1 MIRLSGFRKIKWQIL
16 LSISSLVF
24 IILFTVIISLFHLIE
39 NPIASFLLL
48 TDTSSVLYLL
58 SILSQNQTAIIAIVI
73 ISVCVVFV
81 SRGAWMENGIKAI
94 VCLLLVFSLG
104 IFWIPFY
111 PSDAN
116 HTNLLYLLSSISQGL
131 SAAFTLIITIT
142 LIASQILV
150 KHGSDTLDR
159 IFSFWVV
166 MYIVFFIISIIL
178 PLILILKDNYNNN
191 FEILNWIKISLIFTV
206 ICLILLIPYMFW
218 FKEKI
223 KPENIVKDYIKRLER
238 LWVR

>member
-24 IILFTVIISLFHLIE
+24 IILFTIIISLFHLIE

-48 TDTSSVLYLL
+48 IDTSSVLYLL

-94 VCLLLVFSLG
+94 VCLLLVLSLG

-116 HTNLLYLLSSISQGL
+116 HTNLLYLLSSIAQGL
-131 SAAFTLIITIT
+131 FTTFTLFFTIT
-142 LIASQILV
+142 LGASQILL
-150 KHGSDTLDR
+150 KYSSETWDR
-159 IFSFWVV
+159 FFSPWVV
-166 MYIVFFIISIIL
+166 IYMAFFIFSIIL
-178 PLILILKDNYNNN
+178 PLVLMIKDNHNDNC
-191 FEILNWIKISLIFTV
+191 EILTWIKISLILTT
-206 ICLILLIPYMFW
+206 ICLILLIPYIFW
-218 FKEKI
+218 FNETI
-223 KPENIVKDYIKRLER
+223 KPENIVKYNIKRLER
-238 LWVR
+238 LWTK